1 MTSLRFMYPT
11 RLVQLL
17 PETKVL
23 ISVCGAST
31 ANMQCFSNGPY
42 SQLKDSVL
50 LNLITLLERLV
61 YH

>member
-1 MTSLRFMYPT
+1 MYPT
-11 RLVQLL
+11 SLVQPL
-17 PETKVL
+17 PEQVL

-31 ANMQCFSNGPY
+31 TNIQGLSNGPY

>member
-1 MTSLRFMYPT
+1 MMSLRSCILQDWFNFY
-11 RLVQLL
+11 LKQ
-17 PETKVL
+17 VL

-31 ANMQCFSNGPY
+31 ANIQCLSNGPY

-50 LNLITLLERLV
+50 LDLITLLKRLV

>member
-1 MTSLRFMYPT
+1 MTSLRFMYPQDWFNFY
-11 RLVQLL
+11 LKQ
-17 PETKVL
+17 VL

-31 ANMQCFSNGPY
+31 ANIQCLSNGPY
-42 SQLKDSVL
+42 TQLKDSVL